1 MRRVALLGM
10 FISEILLVSFSV
22 GCLASASRDEVA
34 AVPSPDGE
42 VEAVVIE
49 TNGGAT
55 TSFGYEI
62 QLRDRNRRHSERVA
76 YIYGAV
82 RNEKAYGVNVKWMS
96 NRELRLQYLTA
107 KNETLE
113 RPSVVIA
120 GHEISVGLQM
130 GVLDPSAPAG
140 GMLYNLHDAVR

>member
-1 MRRVALLGM
+1 MRHVAIVGV
-10 FISEILLVSFSV
+10 IIAEILLCCFTT
-22 GCLASASRDEVA
+22 GCLASNSRDEVA
-34 AVPSPDGE
+34 AVASPDGE

-55 TSFGYEI
+55 TPFGYEI
-62 QLRDRNRRHSERVA
+62 ELREKSRRHSERVA

-82 RNEKAYGVNVKWMS
+82 RNENAYGVNAKWMS

-107 KNETLE
+107 KSETLE
-113 RPSVVIA
+113 KQRVTIA
-120 GHEISVGLQM
+120 GREISIALQM

-140 GMLYNLHDAVR
+140 GMLYNLEHAR